1 MIFKA
6 LQTPS
11 FIKRFMDNQ
20 LVNYVSVRNY
30 SIFHKTCYKTNNGIS
45 MRAEQKNSW
54 VKRPQKV
61 HKTMENSSEK
71 IAIHKPPI
79 KERLNIY
86 RFVFDFIGV
95 LLPLNT
101 YKQ

>member
-1 MIFKA
+1 
-6 LQTPS
+6 
-11 FIKRFMDNQ
+11 
-20 LVNYVSVRNY
+20 
-30 SIFHKTCYKTNNGIS
+30 
-45 MRAEQKNSW
+45 MRTEQKNSW
-54 VKRPQKV
+54 VKRPQRV

-79 KERLNIY
+79 KEQFNIY

-101 YKQ
+101 

>member
-1 MIFKA
+1 
-6 LQTPS
+6 
-11 FIKRFMDNQ
+11 
-20 LVNYVSVRNY
+20 
-30 SIFHKTCYKTNNGIS
+30 

-61 HKTMENSSEK
+61 HKTIENSSEK
-71 IAIHKPPI
+71 IAMHKPPM

-86 RFVFDFIGV
+86 RFVFEFIGV

-101 YKQ
+101 